1 MAGLSHWLEQQDI
14 QFQIENEILKADSK
28 VQGIGPDLICCLDT
42 QNERPEEEDEGFR
55 GAPAG
60 GYNKSD
66 NNQVAAAANPAVL
79 SPTARWIQRQ
89 PPILAQSHLSIL
101 VYLRI
106 GYARLQLPVAILYW
120 MAGGISPQNALDLPT
135 RGVQDNIMA
144 AKSKHSQT

>member
-1 MAGLSHWLEQQDI
+1 MAPMAGH
-14 QFQIENEILKADSK
+14 DSASFHPPS
-28 VQGIGPDLICCLDT
+28 VGT
-42 QNERPEEEDEGFR
+42 TNRPGGR
-55 GAPAG
+55 KGAPAG

-144 AKSKHSQT
+144 AKSKHSQVPLAMITENSELEQPSCSAP